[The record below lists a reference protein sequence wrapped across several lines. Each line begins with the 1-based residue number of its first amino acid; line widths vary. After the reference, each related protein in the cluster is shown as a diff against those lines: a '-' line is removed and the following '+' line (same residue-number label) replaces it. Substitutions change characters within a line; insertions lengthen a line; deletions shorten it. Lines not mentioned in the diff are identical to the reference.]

1 MRYLGE
7 LKFFNEAKE
16 YGFIVK
22 DDDQKDIFFHF
33 DDLRKEHML
42 TKPFLRHA
50 KDVYR
55 IRFAFNI
62 LNYFGVNGESQKAVD
77 IELIELTNLTNTS

>member
-1 MRYLGE
+1 
-7 LKFFNEAKE
+7 
-16 YGFIVK
+16 
-22 DDDQKDIFFHF
+22 
-33 DDLRKEHML
+33 ML

-62 LNYFGVNGESQKAVD
+62 LNYYGVNGESLKAVD
-77 IELIELTNLTNTS
+77 IEMIECTNISTK